1 VETFNQEKRMK
12 NNNYINPL
20 IEAIKPSD
28 PYKIILFGSYANG
41 TATENSDIDMVVI
54 LDNNDV
60 ARTYDERLKKRL
72 RINKLVRD
80 INYKIALDILV
91 YSREEYRIVKDC
103 GNYLIDEIER
113 NGKIVY
119 EKNC

>member
-1 VETFNQEKRMK
+1 MK
-12 NNNYINPL
+12 NHNYINPL
-20 IEAIKPSD
+20 IEAIKLSD

-72 RINKLVRD
+72 SVNKLVRD
-80 INYKIALDILV
+80 INYKVALDILV

-113 NGKIVY
+113 NGKVVY
-119 EKNC
+119 AKNS

>member
-1 VETFNQEKRMK
+1 MK
-12 NNNYINPL
+12 NHTYINPL

-60 ARTYDERLKKRL
+60 ARTYDERLRKRL
-72 RINKLVRD
+72 YVNKLVRD
-80 INYKIALDILV
+80 INYEVALDILV

-103 GNYLIDEIER
+103 GNYLIREIEKT
-113 NGKIVY
+113 GKIVY
-119 EKNC
+119 EKER